1 MVAGGEVGKALDPA
15 TRQAKTKPPAWRIA
29 IELLALLSVSNG
41 AVGTGEAIACL
52 AAPRSTLNRLCRILA
67 QYELLDL
74 SRRGRI
80 ALGQAALALGSRRE
94 DLMRAEDERRLAP
107 RRKQLVRAP
116 GASYSLL
123 RNPDCSAVARATR
136 SRRSRKFHLGF
147 SNASLDHPWRT
158 ALVHSVEYGAVRSND
173 LVSSFAVR
181 HARLDAARQACD
193 VAELL
198 KSGVDGLI
206 VSAHDSVSLADSL
219 SEAER
224 QGVPVVLV
232 DRGHPDILPH
242 VCFVTCDDYSIGD
255 ITARWMAER
264 LRGRGSV
271 VLLPGLF
278 QAEPAQRR
286 LDGAREVFTRYPGL
300 RIADVCWTGW
310 QEEIGR
316 EIIAEKLAD
325 RKDTIDGVWCDS
337 GLQAVGSL
345 RAYVAAGRSGTI
357 PPHTGGDL
365 NLAYKLAIR
374 HGVPQAAVDYP
385 PAMGLRAVE
394 ALLDVLR
401 GRPVPRRIDVPTEIV
416 VTRGHATRSVRPDL
430 WSDEH
435 VRWDLPDDLILAS
448 GLGASYD
455 PRSFRVHYK
464 GNRYNRSAAH
474 NAVAHNAR

>member
-1 MVAGGEVGKALDPA
+1 VREMGRALDP
-15 TRQAKTKPPAWRIA
+15 RNRRAKAKPPAWRTA
-29 IELLALLSVSNG
+29 IELLALLSVSDG
-41 AVGTGEAIACL
+41 AVGTGEAIARL
-52 AAPRSTLNRLCRILA
+52 GASRSTLNRLCRILA
-67 QYELLDL
+67 QYELIDL

-80 ALGQAALALGSRRE
+80 ALGPAALTLGSRRE

-107 RRKQLVRAP
+107 RRKQLARAP
-116 GASYSLL
+116 GASYSLI
-123 RNPDCSAVARATR
+123 RNPDGLVVARTTR
-136 SRRSRKFHLGF
+136 SRRSRKFRLGF

-158 ALVHSVEYGAVRSND
+158 ALVHSVEYGAVRSNE

-181 HARLDAARQACD
+181 HARLDAARQTHD
-193 VAELL
+193 VADLL

-206 VSAHDSVSLADSL
+206 VSAHDSVSLAESL

-232 DRGHPDILPH
+232 DRGRPDILPH
-242 VCFVTCDDYSIGD
+242 ACFVTCDDYAIGD

-264 LRGRGSV
+264 LRGRGSI

-278 QAEPAQRR
+278 QADPAQRR
-286 LDGAREVFTRYPGL
+286 LDGARAIFARYPGL
-300 RIADVCWTGW
+300 RVADICWTGW

-316 EIIAEKLAD
+316 EIIAAKLAD
-325 RKDTIDGVWCDS
+325 GRETIDGVWCDS

-345 RAYVAAGRSGTI
+345 RAYVAAGRSGAI

-474 NAVAHNAR
+474 NAGAPNAP